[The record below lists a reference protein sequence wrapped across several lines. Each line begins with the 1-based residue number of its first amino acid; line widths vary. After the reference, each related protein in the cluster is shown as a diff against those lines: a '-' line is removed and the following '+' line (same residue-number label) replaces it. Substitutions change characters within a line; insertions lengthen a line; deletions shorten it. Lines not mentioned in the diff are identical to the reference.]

1 MERSERLQMPNI
13 FHFSIIPLA
22 SSFSSWEGKK
32 KKCCFPFTVTIG
44 KSSEKEIDEGREK
57 DKDPS
62 FKGV

>member
-1 MERSERLQMPNI
+1 MPNI
-13 FHFSIIPLA
+13 CHFSIIPLA
-22 SSFSSWEGKK
+22 SSFSNWEKK
-32 KKCCFPFTVTIG
+32 TNKQTNCCFPFIVTSG